1 MSDEEFRSLVLKEL
15 SDIRRDI
22 AQTQQMTADLIRIA
36 GNTNGML
43 EEARQDIDVMKYDIH
58 VMRQDIDVMKRD
70 IDIMKQEQKRMSDIQ
85 EQQGRVLEM
94 LSYRSLAHDADIRDL
109 RRVR

>member
-1 MSDEEFRSLVLKEL
+1 MSDEEFRTLVLKEL
-15 SDIRRDI
+15 SDIRRDM
-22 AQTQQMTADLIRIA
+22 AQMQQMTTDLIRIV

-43 EEARQDIDVMKYDIH
+43 EEMKQDIDVI
-58 VMRQDIDVMKRD
+58 
-70 IDIMKQEQKRMSDIQ
+70 KQEQKRMGDIQ

-94 LSYRSLAHDADIRDL
+94 LSYRSLSHDADIRDL

>member
-22 AQTQQMTADLIRIA
+22 AQTQQMTADLIRIV

-43 EEARQDIDVMKYDIH
+43 EKARQDIDVM
-58 VMRQDIDVMKRD
+58 RQD
-70 IDIMKQEQKRMSDIQ
+70 IDIMKQEQKRMSDTQ

>member
-15 SDIRRDI
+15 SDIRRDV
-22 AQTQQMTADLIRIA
+22 AQTQQMTADLIRIV

-43 EEARQDIDVMKYDIH
+43 EEAQ
-58 VMRQDIDVMKRD
+58 QDIDVMKRNIDVIKQD
-70 IDIMKQEQKRMSDIQ
+70 IDIVKQEQKRMSDIQ

>member
-1 MSDEEFRSLVLKEL
+1 MSDEEFKSLVLKEL
-15 SDIRRDI
+15 SDIKRDI
-22 AQTQQMTADLIRIA
+22 AQTQQMTADLIRIV

-43 EEARQDIDVMKYDIH
+43 EETQQDIDI
-58 VMRQDIDVMKRD
+58 MKRD
-70 IDIMKQEQKRMSDIQ
+70 IDIIKQEQKRMSDTQ